1 MRSTVVRSSVCFRL
15 IFILLVFVS
24 VTGCDNNTSIVGKW
38 VPIDM
43 EMPNVAEETKRNML
57 SQVAL
62 EFKDNNSYIST
73 AQDGSKRIG
82 TYNYDG
88 NAKIITLHP
97 KQNLNDILKVESL
110 GKNNMTVEYQGFK
123 IVFVKK

>member
-1 MRSTVVRSSVCFRL
+1 MRCTAVKHSLRFRL
-15 IFILLVFVS
+15 ILLLLAFMS
-24 VTGCDNNTSIVGKW
+24 VTGCESNYSIIGKW

-43 EMPNVAEETKRNML
+43 EMPNVAEETKRIML

-62 EFKDNNSYIST
+62 EFKENNSYIST
-73 AQDGSKRIG
+73 AQDGSMRIG

-97 KQNLNDILKVESL
+97 RENLNDILKVESL
-110 GKNNMTVEYQGFK
+110 GKNSMTAEYQGFK